1 MSMIIAVLML
11 GIIIMIHEFGHFL
24 FAKLNGIGVIE
35 FSLGMGP
42 RVFSFEKG
50 GTRYSF
56 KILPFGGSCMML
68 GEDEN
73 ETDEHAFNNKS
84 VWARMSVIVAGP
96 AFNFILAFLLSM
108 ILVGATGY
116 STAQLNGVMD
126 GFPAQAAGLQAGD
139 VITSVNGRK
148 VHSYLD
154 VNMYLFTHSQ
164 KEVEV
169 TWKRTDPS
177 GKTQT
182 HSANLVPAYS
192 EENKQYMI
200 GVQFDATPRQVE
212 NVGQLVV
219 QGVYEVQYWI
229 HYVFDTFYM
238 MFHGQVS
245 MNDISGPVGIVTV
258 IDSSVDE
265 ASPFGIG
272 AVMLMLVNLT
282 ILLSANLGV
291 MNLLPIPALDGG
303 RLVFLIVEA
312 VRGKPIDKEKEG
324 MVHMAGMMVL
334 LAIMVL
340 IMFNDV
346 RKLL

>member
-169 TWKRTDPS
+169 TWKRRDPS

-212 NVGQLVV
+212 HVGQLVV

-346 RKLL
+346 RKLF